1 MNQRPVLRPANARPA
16 PAPMPPFIMICARCR
31 VEHHSTEPNLPEGWA
46 IIVAGVRCP
55 DCKPVAKKAVP
66 HG

>member
-1 MNQRPVLRPANARPA
+1 
-16 PAPMPPFIMICARCR
+16 MPPFIMICARCR
-31 VEHHSTEPNLPEGWA
+31 VEHHSPEPNLPEGWA